1 MAQLIL
7 SDTKLC
13 RGGKERRGKEGGEE
27 EGRGKEKE
35 RSVFPDGLGA
45 PFHVPLPDAQS
56 AAVSMRPTGHPVPLK
71 LSTVFSV
78 TASEWQWESGCR
90 RW

>member
-1 MAQLIL
+1 MPQLIL

-35 RSVFPDGLGA
+35 ACSLMAWAA

-78 TASEWQWESGCR
+78 TASEWQWEPECR
-90 RW
+90 LW